1 LVRLEKTS
9 VKGDSML
16 IGKINDK
23 KHQKLLVT
31 LREIKGLTYI
41 DFRVHSVG
49 TDGEFLATP
58 AGLSLSVEQTAQAID
73 LLAEAKK
80 KVIEQG

>member
-1 LVRLEKTS
+1 
-9 VKGDSML
+9 ML

-31 LREIKGLTYI
+31 LREVKGLTYI

-58 AGLSLSVEQTAQAID
+58 AGFSLTADQTSQAIE
-73 LLAEAKK
+73 LLTDAKK
-80 KVIEQG
+80 RLIDHG